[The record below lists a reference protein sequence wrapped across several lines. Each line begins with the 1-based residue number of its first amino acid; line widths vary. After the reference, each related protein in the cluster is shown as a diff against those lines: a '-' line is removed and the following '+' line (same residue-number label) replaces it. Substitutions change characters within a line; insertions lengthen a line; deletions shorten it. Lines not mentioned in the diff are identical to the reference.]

1 MRSPAK
7 LLNGSD
13 AGRRVRSWTGLYG
26 IDWKP
31 TRIWRKAAD
40 VSRVLIGQGKGWKK
54 IHPVP
59 GKNRQP
65 ASETDLESMFDEL
78 NDLYQQVILDH
89 CKRPRNF
96 HEMPGATRS
105 AQGHNPLCGDQL
117 KLFLAM
123 DGDRIKEASFVGSG
137 CCISKASA
145 SLLTESVK
153 GRTRAEVQQMFDQVH
168 EMVMTGDIKGEVG
181 KLAVFAGVHKFP
193 ARVKCA
199 ILAWHAVMAA
209 LKGEG
214 NHGQPVTTES

>member
-1 MRSPAK
+1 
-7 LLNGSD
+7 
-13 AGRRVRSWTGLYG
+13 
-26 IDWKP
+26 
-31 TRIWRKAAD
+31 
-40 VSRVLIGQGKGWKK
+40 
-54 IHPVP
+54 
-59 GKNRQP
+59 
-65 ASETDLESMFDEL
+65 MFDDL
-78 NDLYQQVILDH
+78 SDLYQQVILDH
-89 CKRPRNF
+89 CKQPRNF
-96 HEMPGATRS
+96 HELSDPTCW

-123 DGDRIKEASFVGSG
+123 EGDVVKDASFVGSG

-153 GRTRAEVQQMFDQVH
+153 GKTRAEVQQLFEQVH
-168 EMVMTGDIKGEVG
+168 EMVMTGRVVGEVG

-214 NHGQPVTTES
+214 QPVSTETEST